1 MGLPSLKSIVMSAS
15 DIHDIVV
22 YSSDRRPAL
31 IVEVKASK
39 EASPDLASALRKDL
53 LQRDPLLSE
62 SFFLLAYSTSLFLW
76 DKNAPADA
84 KPTTATAKDVLR
96 DYGGTSVDREQGPS
110 PESLTIML
118 YFWLDDLAAGIRK
131 PKEASEADQLLVR
144 NGVYERIR
152 QGHVEREARG

>member
-1 MGLPSLKSIVMSAS
+1 MGLAGFKSIVMSAS

-22 YSSDRRPAL
+22 YSSDRQPAL
-31 IVEVKASK
+31 VVEVKAST
-39 EASPDLASALRKDL
+39 ETSSDQASALRRSL
-53 LQRDPLLSE
+53 LQRDPVLGE

-76 DKNAPADA
+76 EKNASADA
-84 KPTTATAKDVLR
+84 IPRTAAMKDVLR
-96 DYGGTSVDREQGPS
+96 DYGGTSADREQGPS
-110 PESLTIML
+110 PESLTTML

-152 QGHVEREARG
+152 QGRVEREARG

>member
-1 MGLPSLKSIVMSAS
+1 MGLASLKSIVMSAS

-31 IVEVKASK
+31 VVEVKAAK
-39 EASPDLASALRKDL
+39 ETSIDRASALRKNL

-76 DKNAPADA
+76 DKNAAADA
-84 KPTTATAKDVLR
+84 RPRTAAVKDVLV
-96 DYGGTSVDREQGPS
+96 DYGGTSADREDGPS
-110 PESLTIML
+110 PESLVTMM
-118 YFWLDDLAAGIRK
+118 YFWLDDLAVGIRK
-131 PKEASEADQLLVR
+131 PKETSEADQLLVR

-152 QGHVEREARG
+152 HGRVEREGRG